1 MNNTPEIDPLLFR
14 ETLGYFPTG
23 VVVITAIDDTGSP
36 AGMVVGS
43 FTSVS
48 LDPPLVAYLPART
61 SGSFA
66 RLRTSSHFVVNVLG
80 ADQTELCTRFASRME
95 DKFQG
100 VEWSPAPASGGP
112 VLAEAVSWI
121 ECEVHDEHD
130 GGDHAIVVGRV
141 LSLGVQRPALPLV
154 FFQGGFGRFALP
166 SALTPTDPD
175 LIEAVRLA
183 EPFRLP
189 LRAVASAIGA
199 DCSLMARV
207 GDEAVFLTAD
217 GPTGDRGAD
226 TPAVGQRIPLIP
238 PVGTV
243 FYVESADPAVEQWL
257 ARAKAP
263 EEEVAR
269 FRAQLEAVRAKGYS
283 VSLKPGAEVDRIA
296 LMSDYSGSD
305 VMPVHER
312 RLRQMIRES
321 TGLYE
326 PELVDGQR
334 YDLHSVILPVPSGTG
349 QTKLAIRLSGLPQG
363 VSKAE
368 VEKWVTGLQ
377 RVAST
382 AADTGG
388 RSGAPGSSLGQ

>member
-1 MNNTPEIDPLLFR
+1 MDKTPEIDPLLFR

-48 LDPPLVAYLPART
+48 LDPPLVAYLPAWK

-66 RLRTSSHFVVNVLG
+66 RLRTSSHFVVNVLA
-80 ADQTELCTRFASRME
+80 ADQTDLCNRIASRGA
-95 DKFQG
+95 DKFVG
-100 VEWSPAPASGGP
+100 VEWTPAPVSGGP
-112 VLAEAVSWI
+112 VLADAVSWMD
-121 ECEVHDEHD
+121 CEVRDEYD
-130 GGDHAIVVGRV
+130 GGDHAIVVGKV
-141 LSLGVQRPALPLV
+141 LDLGVQRPALPLV

-166 SALTPTDPD
+166 SGLAPTDPD
-175 LIEAVRLA
+175 LIEAVRHA
-183 EPFRLP
+183 EPLRLP
-189 LRAVASAIGA
+189 VRAVASAIGA

-217 GPTGDRGAD
+217 GPTGDHGAD
-226 TPAVGQRIPLIP
+226 TPAVGHRIPLIP

-243 FYVESADPAVEQWL
+243 FYVESEDAAVDQWL

-263 EEEVAR
+263 EDEVAR
-269 FRAQLEAVRAKGYS
+269 FRAQLAAVRAKGYS
-283 VSLKPGAEVDRIA
+283 VSLKPGADVDRIG
-296 LMSDYSGSD
+296 LMNDYSGSD

-326 PELVDGQR
+326 PELIDGQR

-349 QTKLAIRLSGLPQG
+349 QTKLAVRLSGLPQG
-363 VSKAE
+363 VTRAE
-368 VEKWVTGLQ
+368 VERWVSGLQ
-377 RVAST
+377 RAIGGATDAQDQSAASDVA
-382 AADTGG
+382 A
-388 RSGAPGSSLGQ
+388 GQ

>member
-1 MNNTPEIDPLLFR
+1 MNNTPEIDPLLYR

-66 RLRTSSHFVVNVLG
+66 RLRTSDHFVVNVLG
-80 ADQTELCTRFASRME
+80 ADQTELCTRFASRVA
-95 DKFQG
+95 DKFEG
-100 VEWSPAPASGGP
+100 VEWTPAPVSGAP
-112 VLAEAVSWI
+112 ILADAVSWI
-121 ECEVHDEHD
+121 ECAVHQEHD

-141 LSLGVQRPALPLV
+141 LDLGVQRPALPMV

-166 SALTPTDPD
+166 SALAPTDPD
-175 LIEAVRLA
+175 LIEAVRQA
-183 EPFRLP
+183 EPLRLP
-189 LRAVASAIGA
+189 VRAVASAIGA

-217 GPTGDRGAD
+217 GPSGDRGAD
-226 TPAVGQRIPLIP
+226 TPAVGHRIPLIP

-243 FYVESADPAVEQWL
+243 FYVESDESAVDRWL

-263 EEEVAR
+263 EDEVAR
-269 FRAQLEAVRAKGYS
+269 FRDQLAAVRAKGYS
-283 VSLKPGAEVDRIA
+283 VSLKPGAEVDRIG

-349 QTKLAIRLSGLPQG
+349 QTRLAVRLSGLPQG
-363 VSKAE
+363 VTLAE
-368 VEKWVTGLQ
+368 VEKWVAGLQ
-377 RVAST
+377 RIVGGATDSQDHT
-382 AADTGG
+382 AA
-388 RSGAPGSSLGQ
+388 SAGQ